1 MIGNNK
7 FAISCGQIWKCLFIM
22 IACIVCLLWMYL
34 MLSTDDEQS
43 RINLINDLLEPNVHD
58 LDIPAYFLNKDQY
71 YDRYMGYKVNSYLP
85 SKMEVQQLLN
95 HNTEYRIESKYPK
108 FYKLGDLLK
117 HWPSNNTHK
126 YIWKSSPAHPSR
138 GGGLYRLNFMNETE
152 RKLAHILRDIA
163 VPYVLYNIPDL
174 DAAARGTFNIDSLLD
189 KFGHHPRVIEQ
200 SMTNE
205 FTYYTVKNIALT
217 RRRFPDWRPPQRDVS
232 MTFKQFVSEVANA
245 EKVQKNDISGSESL
259 FYMIVGANEVSPL
272 SHYFIT
278 NLISL
283 DFRVDEQS
291 GFDLLYLCLNPLIL
305 YLCPLRYLIEVCVFS
320 TFSLILQPLLKGIN
334 CRFGMKGVTATAH
347 YDGHKNYIAMVRGR
361 KR

>member
-126 YIWKSSPAHPSR
+126 YMWKSSPAHPSR

-320 TFSLILQPLLKGIN
+320 TFFALSYSL
-334 CRFGMKGVTATAH
+334 C
-347 YDGHKNYIAMVRGR
+347 
-361 KR
+361 